1 MLRGLLRSLFG
12 LRPTLD
18 LHGLGVKEA
27 LAETE
32 RFLRA
37 AAAAGEPE
45 VRIIYGKGRGSP
57 GGVGV
62 LRGVI
67 PRWLETEGA
76 GLVRRYQRDLDQ
88 SGDDG
93 AVRVWLDLEEKPP
106 PAPPENPTG

>member
-18 LHGLGVKEA
+18 LHGLGVPEA
-27 LAETE
+27 IAETE

-37 AAAAGEPE
+37 AAAAGEKE

-62 LRGVI
+62 LRAVI
-67 PRWLETEGA
+67 PRWLENEGA
-76 GLVRRYQRDLDQ
+76 PLVRRIERDLDPT
-88 SGDDG
+88 GDDG
-93 AVRVWLDLEEKPP
+93 AVRVWL
-106 PAPPENPTG
+106 A